1 MGSAGFGKIK
11 SFAKTGQRLEDNNF
25 RVILQTRAGLD
36 FFKPDIDEAKAQ
48 LAAVTAMMDD
58 IDPKNIY
65 SPEIIHVVSYSEA
78 LYLATPDIINESI
91 KITRHALK
99 EYRTQ
104 KWNLGMPQ
112 RRKNK

>member
-1 MGSAGFGKIK
+1 
-11 SFAKTGQRLEDNNF
+11 
-25 RVILQTRAGLD
+25 
-36 FFKPDIDEAKAQ
+36 
-48 LAAVTAMMDD
+48 MMDD

-91 KITRHALK
+91 KITRYALK

-104 KWNLGMPQ
+104 KMEFGNCLRGGRTNKRKTVSTGKGMPE
-112 RRKNK
+112 KS

>member
-1 MGSAGFGKIK
+1 MQDLAK
-11 SFAKTGQRLEDNNF
+11 SRVLLRLVKELEDNNF

-78 LYLATPDIINESI
+78 LYLATPDIIF
-91 KITRHALK
+91 RYVQPAV
-99 EYRTQ
+99 
-104 KWNLGMPQ
+104 
-112 RRKNK
+112 